1 LPYNRAVKNL
11 HGVVAAVLVS
21 TRQSALA
28 SGRRSAIALG
38 FEGVEGDKHAGFT
51 RAADA
56 RVPHYPRGTLIR
68 NERQVSI
75 VSEEDLATIAS
86 ALDLDHVLPE
96 WLGANLLVSG
106 IEALTLLP
114 PGMRMHFPSGAAL
127 VVTAENTP
135 CAGPGRVLAEEFKR
149 PKLRTQFAKAALHL
163 RGVLAV
169 VERPG
174 HIATGDVITLSR

>member
-1 LPYNRAVKNL
+1 M
-11 HGVVAAVLVS
+11 LVS
-21 TRQSALA
+21 TNKATLVSD
-28 SGRRSAIALG
+28 RRLTVALG
-38 FEGVEGDKHAGFT
+38 FEGIDGDKHAGFT

-75 VSEEDLATIAS
+75 VSEEELAQIATAMDLE
-86 ALDLDHVLPE
+86 HVLPE

-114 PGMRMHFPSGAAL
+114 PGVRMHFPSGAAL
-127 VVTAENTP
+127 VVTAENLP
-135 CAGPGRVLAEEFKR
+135 CAGPGRVLADEFKR
-149 PKLRTQFAKAALHL
+149 PKLRSQFAKAALHL

-174 HIATGDVITLSR
+174 LIATGDAITLLR

>member
-1 LPYNRAVKNL
+1 M
-11 HGVVAAVLVS
+11 LVS
-21 TRQSALA
+21 TQKATLISD
-28 SGRRSAIALG
+28 RRSAIALG
-38 FEGVEGDKHAGFT
+38 FEGIDGDKHAGFT

-75 VSEEDLATIAS
+75 VSEEDLAQIAA
-86 ALDLDHVLPE
+86 ALELDRVLPE

-106 IEALTLLP
+106 IDALTLLP
-114 PGMRMHFPSGAAL
+114 PGVRMHFPSGAAL
-127 VVTAENTP
+127 VVTAENMP
-135 CAGPGRVLAEEFKR
+135 CVGPGRVLADEFKR
-149 PKLRTQFAKAALHL
+149 PKLRSQFAKAALHL